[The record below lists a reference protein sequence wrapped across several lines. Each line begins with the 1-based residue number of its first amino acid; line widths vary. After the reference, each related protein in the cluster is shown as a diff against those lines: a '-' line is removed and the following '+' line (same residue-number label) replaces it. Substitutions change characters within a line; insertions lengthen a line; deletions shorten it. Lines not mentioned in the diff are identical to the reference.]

1 MKKKNSKSIVF
12 MNVDE
17 KLLNKMLAKQNQFSI
32 KILKKQTTQSKNGQK
47 T

>member
-32 KILKKQTTQSKNGQK
+32 KILINSVQFGYMKVL
-47 T
+47 